1 MTNIAD
7 TVWRAMQTGEYANE
21 LEPLDIAAGQQLQ
34 LEMLSR
40 WQHAG
45 EQLGGFKIGLT
56 SGQARNSMGDGIR
69 PFGFILQSRI
79 LQSGD
84 AIEHSLIGKMGVE
97 NELVFNICA
106 DIKADKVTPEV
117 ARSVVDGVA
126 PGFEINQPR
135 LQGTHSNGLR
145 IADNLT
151 QWGIVVGDFVHP
163 DQNYDDLN
171 VVLSNDDGVLQQ
183 VAAATH
189 IDNHFASIAA
199 LINGLYQY
207 NMGLTKGMK
216 VITGSYTRQSV
227 KAAGRFIG
235 DFGSIGSVEL
245 EVK

>member
-1 MTNIAD
+1 MTDIANI
-7 TVWRAMQTGEYANE
+7 VWQAMQTGVYESDLAP
-21 LEPLDIAAGQQLQ
+21 LEIAEGQQLQ

-40 WQHAG
+40 WQNTG

-56 SGQARNSMGDGIR
+56 SGQARNSMGDGVR

-79 LQSGD
+79 IQNGGSV
-84 AIEHSLIGKMGVE
+84 EHARIGRMGVE
-97 NELVFNICA
+97 NELVFNISE
-106 DIKADKVTPEV
+106 DIKANNVTPEV

-135 LQGTHSNGLR
+135 LQGAHSNGVR

-151 QWGIVVGDFVHP
+151 QWGIVVGEFVHP

-171 VVLSNDDGVLQQ
+171 VVLSNDDGVLQEI
-183 VAAATH
+183 AAATH

-207 NMGLTKGMK
+207 DMGLTKGMK
-216 VITGSYTRQSV
+216 VITGSYTRHII
-227 KAAGRFIG
+227 KTAACFTG
-235 DFGSIGSVEL
+235 DFGAIGKVKL